1 MDTVSPPTPWSYV
14 LQLPHHPRAPRVA
27 RHTLRAVL
35 GGHDMGQLLNTAE
48 LLTSELVTNAFR
60 YSQGPATLRLRHM
73 DGGRLRISVW
83 DCNPTIPAPFDKPST
98 PARPTRVCQFNG

>member
-98 PARPTRVCQFNG
+98 PARPHTGVSI